1 MLTRSQRP
9 LFPEFSGS
17 DEARIG
23 GILGDSM
30 ARNSYTGPMKT
41 ALLALGAALLSVLG
55 CQAVGNNTQSLEEP
69 DWSTV
74 GPPSV
79 VEVRP
84 TESGYELVRNGEPFF
99 VRGVGGH
106 THLDR
111 LVEMG
116 GNAIRTWDAEG
127 IDDLL
132 NEAHAKGLAVCV
144 GIWLV
149 HERHGH
155 DYNDPKVRQEQLDK
169 VRRLV
174 TRYRN
179 HPAVLAWG
187 VGNEVEL
194 GGDLDIALRSVEE
207 AAALIKTLDT
217 THPTVAIVAE
227 IGDDKARRI
236 AAECPSI
243 DIIGVNAYGGASSVP
258 QRLLEQGYT
267 GPYMI
272 TEFGPLGHWEGP
284 STAWGVPIE
293 ASGHD
298 KANFYARSYEGGVQ
312 SAKSP
317 GRCLGSFAFLWGHK
331 QETTATWFG
340 MLLPTGETT
349 EAADRISEFW
359 TGKPPAQ
366 RAPRVYGM
374 EMGLDDTANVRPGQR
389 FSATV
394 RADDPDG
401 DDLQIEWKVVAET
414 TDRRS
419 GGDAELV
426 PPTIPGRIVSIAG
439 MGAEVIA
446 PTEPGSYR
454 LFVYVRDGTGRG
466 GTVNTPFRVVE

>member
-1 MLTRSQRP
+1 MSLIGCQTTQASNASDPRTARP
-9 LFPEFSGS
+9 P
-17 DEARIG
+17 
-23 GILGDSM
+23 
-30 ARNSYTGPMKT
+30 
-41 ALLALGAALLSVLG
+41 GAA
-55 CQAVGNNTQSLEEP
+55 TP
-69 DWSTV
+69 DWSEI

-79 VEVRP
+79 VKVRE
-84 TESGYELVRNGEPFF
+84 TEAGYEMIRNGSPFF
-99 VRGVGGH
+99 VRGVGGQSN
-106 THLDR
+106 LDR

-127 IDDLL
+127 IDNIL

-174 TRYRN
+174 TRYKD
-179 HPAVLAWG
+179 HPAVLCWG

-194 GGDLDIALRSVEE
+194 GGGLDIALRSVEE
-207 AAALIKTLDT
+207 AAALIKTIDT
-217 THPTVAIVAE
+217 NHPTVAIVAE

-236 AAECPSI
+236 AEECPSI
-243 DIIGVNAYGGASSVP
+243 DLLGVNAYGGASSVP

-284 STAWGVPIE
+284 SAPWGPPIE

-298 KANFYARSYEGGVQ
+298 KANFYANSYRGGVQ
-312 SAKSP
+312 SQVGK
-317 GRCLGSFAFLWGHK
+317 RCLGSFAFLWGNK

-349 EAADRISEFW
+349 ESVDRISEFW
-359 TGKPPAQ
+359 TGKVPAQ

-374 EMGLDDTANVRPGQR
+374 DLELADTSAVGPGHR
-389 FSATV
+389 FAVSV

-401 DDLQIEWKVVAET
+401 DELQIEWKVVAET
-414 TDRRS
+414 SDRRS
-419 GGDAELV
+419 GGDAERV
-426 PPTIPGRIVSIAG
+426 PPTIADRIASTDG
-439 MGAEVIA
+439 LNAEVIA

-454 LFVYVRDGTGRG
+454 LFVFVRDGTGRA
-466 GTVNTPFRVVE
+466 GTVNVPFRVVE

>member
-1 MLTRSQRP
+1 MILLGVILMSLIGCRTTQA
-9 LFPEFSGS
+9 S
-17 DEARIG
+17 D
-23 GILGDSM
+23 
-30 ARNSYTGPMKT
+30 P
-41 ALLALGAALLSVLG
+41 V
-55 CQAVGNNTQSLEEP
+55 P
-69 DWSTV
+69 DWSV
-74 GPPSV
+74 LGPPSV

-84 TESGYELVRNGEPFF
+84 TEQGFELIRNGSPFF
-99 VRGVGGH
+99 VRGVGG
-106 THLDR
+106 TSDLDR

-169 VRRLV
+169 VRRIV
-174 TRYRN
+174 TRYKD

-194 GGDLDIALRSVEE
+194 GGGLDIALRSIEE
-207 AAALIKTLDT
+207 AAALIKAIDT
-217 THPTVAIVAE
+217 NHPTMAIVAE

-236 AAECPSI
+236 ADECPSI
-243 DIIGVNAYGGASSVP
+243 DLLGVNAYGGASSVP
-258 QRLLEQGYT
+258 RRLLEQGYT

-284 STAWGVPIE
+284 SAPWGPPIE
-293 ASGHD
+293 PSGHD
-298 KANFYARSYEGGVQ
+298 KANFYAQSYQGGVQ
-312 SAKSP
+312 SQVGK
-317 GRCLGSFAFLWGHK
+317 RCPGSFAFLWGHK

-340 MLLPTGETT
+340 LLLPTGETT
-349 EAADRISEFW
+349 EAADRLSEFW
-359 TGKPPAQ
+359 TGKVPAQ

-374 EMGLDDTANVRPGQR
+374 EMKLPDSANVRPGQR
-389 FSATV
+389 FSAAV

-401 DDLQIEWKVVAET
+401 DELQIEWKVIAET

-419 GGDAELV
+419 GGDAERI
-426 PPTIPGRIVSIAG
+426 PPTIPDRIVSSEG
-439 MGAEVIA
+439 LTAEVIA

-454 LFVYVRDGTGRG
+454 LFVFVRDGTGRA